1 MLLGG
6 TRELC
11 VCQFRVGS
19 KNKRLHQKLTE
30 EFIWLDSKYSHSPYY
45 NRLIKE
51 IFSPVLRGKDRVI
64 DIGCGAGGLCRKLAQ
79 IVTDGEVVGTDIS
92 EEYIRKLNRS
102 KGKDKSDDYKN
113 LVFVLA
119 SAEDI
124 PYPDNYFDHTVCS
137 ESFGFWSE
145 PEKGL
150 AEIRRI
156 LKPGGKLYVVNSY
169 KEAHARAATIGVKIF
184 NLFSTCKENIY
195 SFQEYREFF
204 EKAGFTEVHQREIM
218 GTLLT
223 VGTCPAE
230 VGNF

>member
-1 MLLGG
+1 
-6 TRELC
+6 
-11 VCQFRVGS
+11 
-19 KNKRLHQKLTE
+19 
-30 EFIWLDSKYSHSPYY
+30 
-45 NRLIKE
+45 
-51 IFSPVLRGKDRVI
+51 
-64 DIGCGAGGLCRKLAQ
+64 
-79 IVTDGEVVGTDIS
+79 VVGTDIS
-92 EEYIRKLNRS
+92 EEYIKKLNRS
-102 KGKDKSDDYKN
+102 KERDKSGDYKN

-150 AEIRRI
+150 KEIKRV
-156 LKPGGKLYVVNSY
+156 LKPAGRLYVINSY
-169 KEAHARAATIGVKIF
+169 KGTPLWARILEKFF

-195 SFQEYREFF
+195 SSHEYREFSQR
-204 EKAGFTEVHQREIM
+204 AGFTEVYQRKIM

-230 VGNF
+230 VGSF

>member
-1 MLLGG
+1 M
-6 TRELC
+6 R
-11 VCQFRVGS
+11 QSRVKG
-19 KNKRLHQKLTE
+19 KNKKLHQKLTE
-30 EFIWLDSKYSHSPYY
+30 EFIWLDSKYSHPPYH
-45 NRLIKE
+45 NRLMKE
-51 IFSPVLRGKDRVI
+51 IFSPVLGRKDRVI
-64 DIGCGAGGLCRKLAQ
+64 DIGCGAGGLSRKLAQ
-79 IVTDGEVVGTDIS
+79 VVTEGEVVGIDIS
-92 EEYIRKLNRS
+92 EGYIKKLSQSVER
-102 KGKDKSDDYKN
+102 DKSGDYKN
-113 LVFVLA
+113 LVFKLA

-124 PYPDNYFDHTVCS
+124 PYPDNYFDHAVCS

-156 LKPGGKLYVVNSY
+156 LKPGGKLCVVNSY
-169 KEAHARAATIGVKIF
+169 KEAHTRVATIGVKIF

-195 SFQEYREFF
+195 SSQEYREFF
-204 EKAGFTEVHQREIM
+204 EKAGFTEVYQREIM